1 MVLTKY
7 FKEGSFQ
14 TKGAFSST
22 KTFGWSLKSKLSQSE
37 KNLRVIEMKIVDHLS
52 EDQLKKLNHNKK
64 HQPEVNKRKAVHEN
78 VDWEEIMGMNRDTY
92 RRKGG
97 AIRRR

>member
-22 KTFGWSLKSKLSQSE
+22 KTFGWALKSKLSQSE
-37 KNLRVIEMKIVDHLS
+37 KDLRVIVMRVIDHLS
-52 EDQLKKLNHNKK
+52 EKQLKELNVKRQQLPEEKK
-64 HQPEVNKRKAVHEN
+64 VHHEK
-78 VDWEEIMGMNRDTY
+78 VDWKYIMGMNRDTY

-97 AIRRR
+97 AIKRR

>member
-22 KTFGWSLKSKLSQSE
+22 KTFEWSVKSKLCQSE
-37 KNLRVIEMKIVDHLS
+37 KNLRVIEMRIVNHLS
-52 EDQLKKLNHNKK
+52 EDQLEKLNYSKK
-64 HQPEVNKRKAVHEN
+64 KEPEQKKKVHHEH
-78 VDWEEIMGMNRDTY
+78 VDWEDIMGMNRDTY